1 MPEQA
6 QAKEDAGDLV
16 VTFSVDTAEPEAAAA
31 ALEAALGSYGRLTAA
46 LADAAAVHVAA
57 DSLRVVPPAA
67 DA

>member
-1 MPEQA
+1 M

-16 VTFSVDTAEPEAAAA
+16 VTFSVETAEPEAAVA
-31 ALEAALGSYGRLTAA
+31 ALEAVLGSGGRLTAA
-46 LADAAAVHVAA
+46 LADTAAVRVAP